1 MVMTIIPPS
10 PKEMLVRTKWAPE
23 REGAEVVGSAAGV
36 VVVAGVL
43 LVVPRVLVVG
53 SGLIVVVGSDSAVV
67 VVSLAVPQAA
77 TTRISAARVA

>member
-1 MVMTIIPPS
+1 M
-10 PKEMLVRTKWAPE
+10 
-23 REGAEVVGSAAGV
+23 VGSAAGV

-53 SGLIVVVGSDSAVV
+53 SGLIVVVGYDSAVV